1 MAELADALDLRS
13 SAERRGGSTP
23 SGATNLMFFD
33 LITEVYCLL
42 FIVLTS
48 ASMVGY
54 LLPTDKTQ

>member
-1 MAELADALDLRS
+1 
-13 SAERRGGSTP
+13 
-23 SGATNLMFFD
+23 MFFD